1 MPIYKAPIEDFK
13 FIVHEVFD
21 VTNVLNKLD
30 SSSDLSQDL
39 IDEIIIEPIGGAHR
53 DIDLT
58 IENVEQSILKNLD
71 GLTKSENSNLLSLRR
86 EKYLKYGS
94 TLRI

>member
-1 MPIYKAPIEDFK
+1 M
-13 FIVHEVFD
+13 
-21 VTNVLNKLD
+21 
-30 SSSDLSQDL
+30 

-53 DIDLT
+53 DTDLT
-58 IENVEQSILKNLD
+58 IENVKKSLLKNLNS
-71 GLTKSENSNLLSLRR
+71 LTKSENSNLLSLRR